1 MTSSGDAFLTPLP
14 RTRATVIA
22 TTAAAPHILEG
33 EHPSTTATH
42 APKWQRDYAR
52 RLFVTDSLIIVGVV
66 FGAQALRF
74 GQSRADLYIPGVT
87 DAGFDVAYTLVSTV
101 LILAWI
107 CALRLYDT
115 RNAKVVGSGWMEYRR
130 VADASIR
137 VFGLLAILAFLLH
150 VDVARAYLLL
160 ALPAGVASLI
170 ACRWL
175 WRRWLAAQRRTGAYV
190 SRAVIVGEH
199 AKSLHIAREIHRDSA
214 SGLVITGAF
223 TEGGNGGEL
232 LPGVP
237 IIGDIEDV
245 TTGTALTGADAVVY
259 SGSDLISPAQLRQFG
274 WDLQSRGIDLIVA
287 AALTD
292 IAGPRIHAQPVA
304 GLSLLHVDYPAFTG
318 SRYAAKRAFDVIA
331 ASFALV
337 VLSPL
342 FLLVAVLVRRDG
354 GPALF
359 RQRRVGLE
367 GRRFTMLKFRTM
379 VPDAEKRLPDL
390 LDSSD
395 GNGVLFKMRDDPR
408 VTRLGRALRRFSIDE
423 LPQLINVLRG
433 DMSLVG
439 PRPPLMSE
447 VDTYEKR
454 VQRRLLVKPGITG
467 LWQIS
472 GRSDLS
478 WDDSIRLDLYYVE
491 NRSLTTDLAILWR
504 TLRVVIQRQG
514 AY

>member
-1 MTSSGDAFLTPLP
+1 MP
-14 RTRATVIA
+14 
-22 TTAAAPHILEG
+22 TTAD
-33 EHPSTTATH
+33 TTAV
-42 APKWQRDYAR
+42 AAQAAGRWQREYAW
-52 RLFVTDSLIIVGVV
+52 RLLLTDSLIIVGVV

-74 GQSRADLYIPGVT
+74 GQSNADLYIPGVT
-87 DAGFDVAYTLVSTV
+87 DAGFDVAYTMVSV
-101 LILAWI
+101 VFALAWLWG
-107 CALRLYDT
+107 LRLYDT
-115 RNAKVVGSGWMEYRR
+115 RDAKVIGSGWTEYRR

-137 VFGLLAILAFLLH
+137 VFGLLTIVAFLLH

-160 ALPAGVASLI
+160 ALPAGMAALI
-170 ACRWL
+170 ASRWL
-175 WRRWLAAQRRTGAYV
+175 WRRWLAAQRASGRYL
-190 SRAVIVGEH
+190 SRVVVVGEH
-199 AKSLHIAREIHRDSA
+199 TKSLHIAREMHRDSA
-214 SGLVITGAF
+214 SGMVITGAL
-223 TEGGNGGEL
+223 TERGAGVDL
-232 LPGVP
+232 LPGIPVV
-237 IIGDIEDV
+237 GSLEDAV
-245 TTGTALTGADAVVY
+245 AGAELVGVDAVVY

-274 WDLQSRGIDLIVA
+274 WDLQSRNVDLIVA

-292 IAGPRIHAQPVA
+292 IAGPRIHARPVA
-304 GLSLLHVDYPAFTG
+304 GLSLIHVDYPAFTG
-318 SRYAAKRAFDVIA
+318 SRYAAKRAFDIIV
-331 ASFALV
+331 ASLALI

-342 FLLVAVLVRRDG
+342 FLVLAVMVRRDG

-379 VPDAEKRLPDL
+379 VTDAEERLPGL
-390 LDSSD
+390 LAASE
-395 GNGVLFKMRDDPR
+395 GNGVLFKMRSDPR
-408 VTRLGRALRRFSIDE
+408 VTRFGRTLRRLSLDE

-447 VDTYEKR
+447 VDTYEKW

-491 NRSLTTDLAILWR
+491 NRSLTSDLAILWR
-504 TLRVVIQRQG
+504 TLRVVLQRQG